1 MYYVYEPLEH
11 SVVKLFDKK
20 LLTKEILDI
29 ILEPYNDCQ
38 MEMGNSDPITLEDGM
53 RFDYIL
59 MYFYNNELF
68 NELLK
73 QNEGKIDENFEELFC
88 DNNWF
93 WEFKRD
99 TLKWW

>member
-1 MYYVYEPLEH
+1 MYYIYEPLEQT
-11 SVVKLFDKK
+11 VVTLFSKN
-20 LLTKEILDI
+20 LLTKEILDV
-29 ILEPYNDCQ
+29 ILEPHHDCQ
-38 MEMGNSDPITLEDGM
+38 MNTGNSDPIILESGM

-73 QNEGKIDENFEELFC
+73 QNEGKIDEKFEELFC

-93 WEFKRD
+93 WDFQRKK
-99 TLKWW
+99 LLWW